1 MLKKKKLRF
10 IELILLLGVVFLPS
24 IIQSFYALFSKE
36 DIVSM
41 RGGSLSF
48 RFLHG
53 IVWEALSLCLL
64 IYFLYRRGKGLKDV
78 GFSFKWK
85 DILSGIILFISI
97 TVLSI
102 ILQYVLKSLGIKIE
116 QPRNIDFLKGNITI
130 LYVLFIIINPFFEE
144 LIVRAFTM
152 TEIEYLTGNAYLA
165 ALISTLLQTSYHL
178 YQGLY
183 SAFTLA
189 VMFIVYSLFFGK
201 YKRIAPVIIVHA
213 LFDIIAMMQ
222 FAAR

>member
-1 MLKKKKLRF
+1 MLNEKKLRF
-10 IELILLLGVVFLPS
+10 TELILLLGVVLLPS

-48 RFLHG
+48 HFLYG
-53 IVWEALSLCLL
+53 IVWEGLSLCLL
-64 IYFLYRRGKGLKDV
+64 IYFLYRRGKGLNDV

-97 TVLSI
+97 TVLNI

-116 QPRNIDFLKGNITI
+116 QARNIDFLKGNITI
-130 LYVLFIIINPFFEE
+130 LYVLYIIINPFFEE
-144 LIVRAFTM
+144 LVVRAFTM

-183 SAFTLA
+183 SALILA

-222 FAAR
+222 LATR